1 MRDLLNLFDLM
12 ESRGLAARKPGD
24 TFQNETNDKDQMFFR
39 HIQFWPSEGGAFEE
53 EELPQAVEKVE
64 GQFNHQIH
72 WENNMPKKGGF
83 GIITFDTASGE
94 VRMYG
99 RYFQS
104 IKPNHVDNK
113 WAGIEGYKLQTRSA
127 KKATAG
133 LMPQDILTNE
143 NDLSGDD
150 VVEQIAAKFGD
161 THPLTM
167 AASKVNAGDPMPL
180 VIPAVEDMS
189 FEAYRDYFC
198 ELLHPIALQRNLVT
212 GDASKAEEELI
223 PESSFA
229 ECAINY
235 GGSKT
240 EGLSDSILITP
251 DGQSVKVSSKGAKGA
266 AASVKNLLDAVKK
279 LESMGKT
286 DLLDKYED
294 AVDIIRSVEK
304 GGTKLAP
311 ISLGVRFGIISAGD
325 AYTVNSLL
333 ELTKKQK
340 VEFDEPVESGF
351 LNDRLKELYTER
363 GVRDPSKVN
372 PYYHL
377 LAAIAHKVAEYV
389 NENTDFSK
397 AASALLNNA
406 ALVQVYT
413 EGATSSG
420 GEWTI
425 KQFRAD
431 YPSEAVTGVMFSAA
445 KGYYST
451 DIKGNFTF
459 KILSNGAKATPDPA
473 QPEPGNTPEVKA
485 EKGTAVKD
493 AKSSVKAATKQTK
506 IKTDTETLGRKK
518 K

>member
-1 MRDLLNLFDLM
+1 MRDLLNLLDLM

-24 TFQNETNDKDQMFFR
+24 TFQNEHNDKDQMFFR

-53 EELPQAVEKVE
+53 QELPQAVDKVE
-64 GQFNHQIH
+64 NQFNQQIH

-83 GIITFDTASGE
+83 GIITFDTSSGE

-99 RYFQS
+99 RYFQN
-104 IKPNHVDNK
+104 IKPNHEENK
-113 WAGIEGYKLQTRSA
+113 WAKIDGYKLQTKSA

-143 NDLSGDD
+143 NDLTGDD
-150 VVEQIAAKFGD
+150 VVDQIAAKFGD

-167 AASKVNAGDPMPL
+167 AASKVNAGDPFPL

-198 ELLHPIALQRNLVT
+198 ELLHPIALQRNLVL
-212 GDASKAEEELI
+212 GEASKAEEELI
-223 PESSFA
+223 PDSSYA
-229 ECAINY
+229 ECTINY

-240 EGLSDSILITP
+240 EGLSDSILVTP
-251 DGQSVKVSSKGAKGA
+251 DGQTVKVSSKGAKGA
-266 AASVKNLLDAVKK
+266 AASIKNLLDAVEK

-286 DLLDKYED
+286 ELLEKYED
-294 AVDIIRSVEK
+294 AVDIIRTVKK
-304 GGTKLAP
+304 GGTKMAPVSLA
-311 ISLGVRFGIISAGD
+311 VRFGIINAGD
-325 AYTVNSLL
+325 AYTVNDLL
-333 ELTKKQK
+333 EMTKKQK
-340 VEFDEPVESGF
+340 VDFNTPKDSGF
-351 LNDRLKELYTER
+351 LSDTLKTLYTER
-363 GVRDPSKVN
+363 GVRDENKVN
-372 PYYHL
+372 PYFHL

-389 NENTDFSK
+389 NENTDFSD

-413 EGATSSG
+413 EGATNTG

-431 YPSEAVTGVMFSAA
+431 YPSEAVTGVQFSAA

-473 QPEPGNTPEVKA
+473 QPEPGNTPDARAAKGA
-485 EKGTAVKD
+485 EVKD
-493 AKSSVKAATKQTK
+493 AKSDVKAKTKSK
-506 IKTDTETLGRKK
+506 LDLSKEKTGRNLR
-518 K
+518 

>member
-1 MRDLLNLFDLM
+1 M

-24 TFQNETNDKDQMFFR
+24 AFQNEHNDKDQMFFR

-53 EELPQAVEKVE
+53 EELPQAVDKVE
-64 GQFNHQIH
+64 NQFNQQIH

-83 GIITFDTASGE
+83 GIITFDTSSGE

-104 IKPNHVDNK
+104 IKPNHEENK
-113 WAGIEGYKLQTRSA
+113 WAKIDGYKLQTKSA

-143 NDLSGDD
+143 NDLTGDD
-150 VVEQIAAKFGD
+150 VVDQIAAKFGD

-167 AASKVNAGDPMPL
+167 AASKVNAGDPFPL

-198 ELLHPIALQRNLVT
+198 ELLHPIALQRNLVL
-212 GDASKAEEELI
+212 GEASKAEEELI
-223 PESSFA
+223 PDSSYA
-229 ECAINY
+229 ECTINY

-240 EGLSDSILITP
+240 EGLSDSILVTP
-251 DGQSVKVSSKGAKGA
+251 DGQTVKVSSKGAKGA
-266 AASVKNLLDAVKK
+266 AASIKNLLDAVEK

-286 DLLDKYED
+286 ELLEKYED
-294 AVDIIRSVEK
+294 AVDIIRTVKK
-304 GGTKLAP
+304 GGTKMAPVSLA
-311 ISLGVRFGIISAGD
+311 VRFGIINAGD
-325 AYTVNSLL
+325 AYTVNDLL
-333 ELTKKQK
+333 EMTKKQK
-340 VEFDEPVESGF
+340 VDFDTPVDSGF
-351 LNDRLKELYTER
+351 ISGTLAELYNDR

-372 PYYHL
+372 PYFHL

-389 NENTDFSK
+389 NENTDFSD

-413 EGATSSG
+413 EGATNTG

-431 YPSEAVTGVMFSAA
+431 YPSEAVTGVQFSAA

-473 QPEPGNTPEVKA
+473 QPEPGNAPSVRG
-485 EKGTAVKD
+485 EKVKD
-493 AKSSVKAATKQTK
+493 AKSAVKAKTKQSK